1 MAVTSAGGGGAL
13 GPAGMGPGRRTPA
26 LLGSRGG
33 FERPKDARGTMR
45 RLAGYLR
52 PYVGLLS
59 VVVVLEIANSAL
71 AVATPYLMGRSIDVL
86 IQPGARQQ
94 LARVALTM
102 AGVYA
107 GAWLTQSAQGYIMAS
122 VAQQALRVL
131 RRDLFAHL
139 QTLSLRYFDQHPHGD
154 LMSRLTNDIDAIN
167 RVLTQGVTQ
176 LITSVLTVVGILVM
190 MVVLNEWLTLACLT
204 VIPLMFAGT
213 MIIARHTR
221 TRYRRLQAQLGD
233 LNAQMEETVSGARVI
248 QAYGQQEAVTASFS
262 VANMKVRDT
271 GIWAQTLSMSVMPL
285 MNVLS
290 NADLAVIAG
299 AGAWLTLRG
308 MATVGTI
315 AAFIAYARRFVM
327 PLRMLSE
334 LYNSLQSALAGAERV
349 FQTID
354 EVPDLQDAP
363 DAEDLDDIQG
373 DVVFED
379 VSFAYS
385 QDVPVLSHVSLHAH
399 PGETVALVGP
409 TGAGKTTMVNLLSR
423 FYDIDSG
430 AIRVDGHDI
439 RSVRKDSLRR
449 QLGVVLQ
456 DTFLFADSVMENIR
470 YGRLDATDD
479 EVVKAATLANADQFI
494 RRLPEGYHTE
504 LSERAANIS
513 QGQRQ
518 LLAIAR
524 AALADPR
531 ILILDEATSSVDT
544 RTEVQIQEALLKLME
559 GRTSFVIAH
568 RLSTIRNADQVLVIN
583 DGRIIERGTHD
594 SLLAAR
600 GFYRH
605 LYVSQFK
612 GKEVEAL
619 PAC

>member
-1 MAVTSAGGGGAL
+1 V
-13 GPAGMGPGRRTPA
+13 
-26 LLGSRGG
+26 LL
-33 FERPKDARGTMR
+33 EPDARSQ
-45 RLAGYLR
+45 LW
-52 PYVGLLS
+52 S
-59 VVVVLEIANSAL
+59 VVL
-71 AVATPYLMGRSIDVL
+71 LMV
-86 IQPGARQQ
+86 GA
-94 LARVALTM
+94 
-102 AGVYA
+102 YA
-107 GAWLTQSAQGYIMAS
+107 GAWLTQVGQGYIMAS

-131 RRDLFAHL
+131 RRDLFSHL
-139 QTLSLRYFDQHPHGD
+139 QTLSLRYFDEHPHGD
-154 LMSRLTNDIDAIN
+154 IMSRLTNDIDAIN
-167 RVLTQGVTQ
+167 RVLTQGITQ
-176 LITSVLTVVGILVM
+176 LVTSVLTVTGILVM
-190 MVVLNEWLTLACLT
+190 MLVLNPWLTLACLT
-204 VIPLMFAGT
+204 VIPLMFVVT
-213 MIIARHTR
+213 MTIAHRAR
-221 TRYRRLQAQLGD
+221 DRFRRLQAQLGE

-248 QAYGQQEAVTASFS
+248 QAYGQEEAATASFAK
-262 VANMKVRDT
+262 ANRAVRDT

-285 MNVLS
+285 MHVLS

-299 AGAWLTLRG
+299 VGAWLTLRG
-308 MATVGTI
+308 LATVGTI

-327 PLRMLSE
+327 PLRQLSE

-363 DAEDLDDIQG
+363 DAVDLGAIEG

-379 VSFAYS
+379 VTFAYTS
-385 QDVPVLSHVSLHAH
+385 DVPVLSHVSLHAR

-423 FYDIDSG
+423 FYDIHSG
-430 AIRVDGHDI
+430 SIRVDGHDV
-439 RSVRKDSLRR
+439 RTVRKDSLRR

-456 DTFLFADSVMENIR
+456 DNFLFSDTVMENIR
-470 YGRLDATDD
+470 YGRLDATDE
-479 EVVKAATLANADQFI
+479 EVIQAAVLANADQFI
-494 RRLPEGYHTE
+494 RRLPDGYHTA
-504 LSERAANIS
+504 LSERGSNIS

-544 RTEVQIQEALLKLME
+544 RTELQIQEALLKLME

-568 RLSTIRNADQVLVIN
+568 RLSTIRNADQVLVIDN
-583 DGRIIERGTHD
+583 GEIIERGTHA

-600 GFYRH
+600 GFYHH

-612 GKEVEAL
+612 GRELEPV
-619 PAC
+619 PAA